1 MARSSLEEYW
11 AGSISANINH
21 PIKKKN
27 TTRSKTKIPRK
38 KKLTVSERKT
48 QRVLSHAR
56 VLAST
61 MKAGERKTIPRQQ
74 INGGK
79 VMIEKGRGNDYRVY
93 AASDNK
99 YNVNSRKNAYGIN
112 IYKGSTDKTSVTF
125 QARHF
130 KMGNVDKYQF
140 NKWHERLFTF
150 KSGKK
155 RYKAGKTGSMGG

>member
-1 MARSSLEEYW
+1 MARSALEDYW

-21 PIKKKN
+21 PIRRKN
-27 TTRSKTKIPRK
+27 ATRSRARTTRKPKPT
-38 KKLTVSERKT
+38 TSERKT

-61 MKAGERKTIPRQQ
+61 MKAGERKFIPRQQ

-79 VMIEKGRGNDYRVY
+79 VMIEKGPGTDYRVY

-112 IYKGSTDKTSVTF
+112 VYKGSTDKKGVTF
-125 QARHF
+125 QTRHF
-130 KMGNVDKYQF
+130 KMGNVDRYIFDKM
-140 NKWHERLFTF
+140 HTRLFTF

-155 RYKAGKTGSMGG
+155 SYRAGKTGSMGG